1 MNDPLDF
8 DALKG
13 DPSIFTGIFTTL
25 KSESFQCTLSSLS
38 SYKVA
43 NKYVVK
49 IDTHPPSRYFEASEV
64 ESLLE
69 LREVDKA
76 GLGLVE
82 DRELILE
89 LRLLI
94 VRQRFQ
100 RHREFVGGPL
110 Q

>member
-1 MNDPLDF
+1 MKDE
-8 DALKG
+8 KM
-13 DPSIFTGIFTTL
+13 
-25 KSESFQCTLSSLS
+25 
-38 SYKVA
+38 
-43 NKYVVK
+43 VK
-49 IDTHPPSRYFEASEV
+49 NDTHPPSRHFEASKI

-69 LREVDKA
+69 LGEVDET
-76 GLGLVE
+76 GLALVK

-94 VRQRFQ
+94 VRQRLQ